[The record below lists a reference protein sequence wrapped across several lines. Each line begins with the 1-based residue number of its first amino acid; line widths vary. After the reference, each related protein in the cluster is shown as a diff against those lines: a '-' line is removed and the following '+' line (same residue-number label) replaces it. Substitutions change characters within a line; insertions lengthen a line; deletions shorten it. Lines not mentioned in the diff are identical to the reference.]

1 VLKRIETLKEN
12 KIISTLIEMLED
24 LRGEKMKT
32 SNFIDFYRII
42 IFLKKSREEQEE
54 RLSELITLLE

>member
-1 VLKRIETLKEN
+1 LKEN
-12 KIISTLIEMLED
+12 KIISALIEMLED

-42 IFLKKSREEQEE
+42 VFLKKSREEQEE